1 MPNTVV
7 SAGLVA
13 LALSTAPARPP
24 AALVK
29 PKRQR
34 MARSRLRRR
43 CQKRIAVPIK
53 CGIATAATAVL
64 VPARTAT
71 SGVSRLPMPKPATD
85 AMAPD
90 AIAVR
95 RRTDSYMSL
104 AIVGQWRP
112 AHLERPE

>member
-1 MPNTVV
+1 MPRIVV
-7 SAGLVA
+7 SAGLGA

-64 VPARTAT
+64 VPARTAKR
-71 SGVSRLPMPKPATD
+71 GVSGLPMPKPATD

-90 AIAVR
+90 ANAVR
-95 RRTDSYMSL
+95 RRTDSYMPF
-104 AIVGQWRP
+104 AIVGQSQP
-112 AHLERPE
+112 SPPDEP